1 MRKHSIPNFIKKAWD
16 MLEQEENWSVIAWN
30 QEGTSFVVE
39 DEARF
44 ASALLPHYFKHSNI
58 ASFIRQVLLPPIQ
71 LNMYNFHKRKTASG
85 RTEFYHKLFRKNHRC
100 PCYYSGNC

>member
-1 MRKHSIPNFIKKAWD
+1 M
-16 MLEQEENWSVIAWN
+16 IAWN
-30 QEGTSFVVE
+30 EEGSSFVIE

-58 ASFIRQVLLPPIQ
+58 ASFIRQVPLSHIQ

-85 RTEFYHKLFRKNHRC
+85 RTEFYHKLFRKNHRHS
-100 PCYYSGNC
+100 CYYPGNC